1 MDGRYFRCLAAAATA
16 TSWWFEIDRSANID
30 IFVVCGGVFSDKERE
45 GRSIKFY
52 EDEKAFEILSFSSRN
67 RHL

>member
-30 IFVVCGGVFSDKERE
+30 ICGVFNDKERE